1 VSINDN
7 TFPIPDGSQQEETV
21 GEAFADY
28 LGLVEETIRT
38 HVTDRDIKARIRY
51 AVDQAVSSQ
60 DSGLYR
66 PQIQRDV
73 RGQDGGNDQPNP
85 AEDHI
90 PGEGPK
96 ARPRR
101 LKGRAGD
108 HHSRGFSELSNRR
121 ALLDTLVALMHD
133 PRQGPAVLAGPGGT
147 GKTTV
152 AAALAGHAQA
162 AGDPVWWI
170 SAADPVTLS
179 QGLTAVAQQLGGAW
193 DVEAINRGA
202 ADAADRFWRLLENA
216 CPRWLLVFDEADDP
230 QVLAAGG
237 SPAGVQDLTG
247 WVRSS
252 ARGLALV
259 TSRETDRRMWGAA
272 QLVTIDELRE
282 ADAAQVLLEL
292 APSAGDEDQA
302 RALARRLGRHP
313 LSLRLAGGYLRSQA
327 AEGAT
332 FAAYRLA
339 LGEQAEGGPY
349 ARGRHAAVPAEVL
362 TARAVQLSLDGLAQ
376 QGLPQTRPV
385 LELASCYAPTTIP
398 AGLLGAGSALLTSPD
413 DTSPTAPGRA
423 EEALR
428 KLADVGILE
437 PTEGGFAL
445 HAAIIEAGRASL
457 DGSDPSSARIR
468 HAAIELLAA
477 SAAKLPVDQPEAWPQ
492 YLLLGSH
499 LLSVLETAAGRVDRE
514 HLILLMETTARTT
527 SAFQHSGASQ
537 AGNVLCERALTHGAA
552 LGNEHRAVLR
562 VRHEMA
568 WAVAD
573 RGDLDEAE
581 ALFRDVFQ
589 TRRRVLGAGDED
601 VLDSRHELA
610 WIAACRQDWV
620 AAEKGYRETLA
631 DSIRIRDPEDP
642 RIMLTRHELAWV
654 IARQGRNRLDEAREI
669 FRTVLADRRRVL
681 GADHPRTLTTL
692 HELAWIAARQGKW
705 IKAETAY
712 RKLLV
717 LRLRILGEDHP
728 DTILTRH
735 ELAWIAARRGR
746 IPEAEARYSNVL
758 NQRRRILGEDHP
770 QTLATQ
776 KALEELRRGQIIDAD
791 HLA

>member
-1 VSINDN
+1 MSIDDN
-7 TFPIPDGSQQEETV
+7 AFPAPDGAQQETV
-21 GEAFADY
+21 GEVFADY

-38 HVTDRDIKARIRY
+38 QVTDDDIKARIRY
-51 AVDQAVSSQ
+51 AMARAAS
-60 DSGLYR
+60 
-66 PQIQRDV
+66 
-73 RGQDGGNDQPNP
+73 GQDG
-85 AEDHI
+85 
-90 PGEGPK
+90 
-96 ARPRR
+96 RPR
-101 LKGRAGD
+101 LKGRAEG
-108 HHSRGFSELSNRR
+108 HHFRGFSELGNRR
-121 ALLDTLVALMHD
+121 ALLDALVSLMHS
-133 PRQGPAVLAGPGGT
+133 PRLGPAVLAGPGGT

-152 AAALAGHAQA
+152 AAALTGHAQA
-162 AGDPVWWI
+162 LGDQVWWI

-179 QGLTAVAQQLGGAW
+179 QGLTAVARQLGGAR
-193 DVEAINRGA
+193 DVEAIARGA

-216 CPRWLLVFDEADDP
+216 SPTWLLVFDEADDP
-230 QVLAAGG
+230 RVLAAGG

-272 QLVTIDELRE
+272 RLVTIGELRE
-282 ADAAQVLLEL
+282 ADAARMLLEL

-313 LSLRLAGGYLRSQA
+313 LSLRLAGSYLRSQA
-327 AEGAT
+327 AHGAT
-332 FAAYRLA
+332 FAAYGQA
-339 LGEQAEGGPY
+339 LGDEAEADPH
-349 ARGRHAAVPAEVL
+349 ARERRAAAPAEML
-362 TARAVQLSLDGLAQ
+362 TARALKLSLDGLAQ
-376 QGLPQTRPV
+376 QGIPQTRPV
-385 LELASCYAPTTIP
+385 LQLASCYASATIP

-413 DTSPTAPGRA
+413 DTSPAARGRA

-428 KLADVGILE
+428 TLEDVGILE
-437 PTEGGFAL
+437 PAEGGFAL
-445 HAAIIEAGRASL
+445 HTAIIEAGRASL
-457 DGSDPSSARIR
+457 DGPDPSSARIR
-468 HAAIELLAA
+468 NAAVELLAA
-477 SAAKLPVDQPEAWPQ
+477 SAAKLPVDQPETWPQ

-499 LLSVLETAAGRVDRE
+499 LLSLLETAADRVDQE
-514 HLILLMETTARTT
+514 HLSLLMETTARTA

-537 AGNVLCERALTHGAA
+537 AGNVVCERALTRGAA
-552 LGNEHRAVLR
+552 LGTEHRAVLR

-581 ALFRDVFQ
+581 ALYRDVFQ
-589 TRRRVLGAGDED
+589 IRLRVLGARDED

-610 WIAACRQDWV
+610 WIAACRKDWGT
-620 AAEKGYRETLA
+620 AEKGYRETLE

-654 IARQGRNRLDEAREI
+654 IANQGRDRLGEAREI

-681 GADHPRTLTTL
+681 GAEHPRTLTTL
-692 HELAWIAARQGKW
+692 HELAWIAARQRRWK
-705 IKAETAY
+705 KAETAY

-717 LRLRILGEDHP
+717 LRLQILGEDHP
-728 DTILTRH
+728 ETILTRH

-746 IPEAEARYSNVL
+746 IPEAEARYSSAL

-776 KALEELRRGQIIDAD
+776 KALEELRRGRIVDAD